1 MTTSPMSMLRN
12 EKGSIIAVAMIML
25 ALLTLIGIVSTN
37 TSTTEIQ
44 IATNNQNYQVEF
56 FLADSGW
63 RQGAIWLENRG
74 APPIWTNTADNIVKN
89 FGSGTAP
96 DIDTSNLKSLTPDN
110 SSLSAYS
117 IPFWY
122 NVEHL
127 DPGIIQGGSDL
138 VAGNEKGYERFFY
151 AVNSN
156 ANDTQEVQVRLSKI
170 FKVGY

>member
-1 MTTSPMSMLRN
+1 MSAPVIGTLRN
-12 EKGSIIAVAMIML
+12 ENGSIIAVAMILL

-37 TSTTEIQ
+37 TSITEVQ
-44 IATNNQNYQVEF
+44 ISGNNRDFQVEF

-63 RQGAIWLENRG
+63 RQGVIWLEGRG
-74 APPIWTNTADNIVKN
+74 SPPTWVNTGDNIVKN

-96 DIDTSNLKSLTPDN
+96 DADTGNLKVLTPDN

-117 IPFWY
+117 IPYWY
-122 NVEHL
+122 SVEHL
-127 DPGIIQGGSDL
+127 DPGIIRGGSDM

-151 AVNSN
+151 EISSN
-156 ANDTQEVQVRLSKI
+156 ANDAQLVQVRSSKI